1 MKETLKNTDLSLK
14 ANLISNILI
23 MVMGILI
30 MIFKTFGL
38 IDIIL
43 YISILFYILAFIKV
57 ITYFIRRKEDDYET
71 LILALISTIIATF
84 MFIYK
89 SDSVSITLGLGLTIF
104 SVLEIVNRGYRILVL
119 KKEDNF
125 MWTIKFITTFVIGVL
140 GLLTSINFY
149 HETTV
154 QTMMIAYYFI
164 TFGLILTI
172 ENFIEIFI
180 SDKKF
185 KKILAKLIDE
195 DPYKHLDNIKE
206 DRLKQLEEAKKS
218 KRNEKKKT
226 KKVSEKQ

>member
-71 LILALISTIIATF
+71 LILALISTVIATF

-149 HETTV
+149 NETTV

-164 TFGLILTI
+164 TFGLILTT

-180 SDKKF
+180 NDKKF

-206 DRLKQLEEAKKS
+206 DRLKQIEEANKS
-218 KRNEKKKT
+218 KRNVKKKT
-226 KKVSEKQ
+226 KKVSKK

>member
-154 QTMMIAYYFI
+154 QTYWLSFSLSFMESTAVGWSPICGAFLYGSGC
-164 TFGLILTI
+164 FG
-172 ENFIEIFI
+172 
-180 SDKKF
+180 
-185 KKILAKLIDE
+185 KI
-195 DPYKHLDNIKE
+195 
-206 DRLKQLEEAKKS
+206 
-218 KRNEKKKT
+218 
-226 KKVSEKQ
+226 V

>member
-71 LILALISTIIATF
+71 LILALISTVIATF

-89 SDSVSITLGLGLTIF
+89 SDSVSITLGLGLAIF
-104 SVLEIVNRGYRILVL
+104 SILEIVNRGYRILVL

-149 HETTV
+149 NETTV

-180 SDKKF
+180 NDKKF

-206 DRLKQLEEAKKS
+206 DRLKQIEEANKS
-218 KRNEKKKT
+218 KRNVKKKT
-226 KKVSEKQ
+226 KKVSKK